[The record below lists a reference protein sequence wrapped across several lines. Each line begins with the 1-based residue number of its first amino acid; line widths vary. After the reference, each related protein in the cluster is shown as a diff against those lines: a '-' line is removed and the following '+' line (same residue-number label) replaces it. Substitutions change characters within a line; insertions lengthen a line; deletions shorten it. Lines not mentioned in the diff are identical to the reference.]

1 MALKILINSLK
12 LLLLNKP
19 FMIKHL
25 ISFFLLILII
35 SCKAPSNSSNDSLKK
50 IENLAGGWSDTEMN
64 ETIQPAFEFAL
75 NQLNINLEDIS
86 KIIAVRQQVVS
97 GMNYNIVFELKSKQ
111 QWSVFVYK
119 NIEGTMTLTKSEK
132 L

>member
-1 MALKILINSLK
+1 MALKTLINSLK
-12 LLLLNKP
+12 LLPLNKP
-19 FMIKHL
+19 FMIKLL
-25 ISFFLLILII
+25 ISFFLLIII

-75 NQLNINLEDIS
+75 NQLNINPEDII
-86 KIIAVRQQVVS
+86 KIIAVHQQVVS

-111 QWSVFVYK
+111 QWSVFIYK

>member
-1 MALKILINSLK
+1 
-12 LLLLNKP
+12 
-19 FMIKHL
+19 
-25 ISFFLLILII
+25 
-35 SCKAPSNSSNDSLKK
+35 
-50 IENLAGGWSDTEMN
+50 MN

-97 GMNYNIVFELKSKQ
+97 GMNYNIVFELKSEQ

>member
-1 MALKILINSLK
+1 MALKTFINSLK
-12 LLLLNKP
+12 LLPLNKH
-19 FMIKHL
+19 FMIKLL
-25 ISFFLLILII
+25 ISFFLLIII

-75 NQLNINLEDIS
+75 NQLNINPEDIS

-119 NIEGTMTLTKSEK
+119 NIEGTMTLTKSK
-132 L
+132 KF

>member
-1 MALKILINSLK
+1 MLK
-12 LLLLNKP
+12 L
-19 FMIKHL
+19 L
-25 ISFFLLILII
+25 ISFFLFTLIL
-35 SCKAPSNSSNDSLKK
+35 SCKSPTNSSDNSSKE

-64 ETIQPAFEFAL
+64 ETIKPAFQFAL
-75 NQLNINLEDIS
+75 NQLNINPEDIS

-97 GMNYNIVFELKSKQ
+97 GMNYHIIFELKSKQ

>member
-19 FMIKHL
+19 LMIKHL

-97 GMNYNIVFELKSKQ
+97 GMNYNIVFELKSEQ

>member
-1 MALKILINSLK
+1 
-12 LLLLNKP
+12 
-19 FMIKHL
+19 MIKHL

-35 SCKAPSNSSNDSLKK
+35 SCKAPTNSSNDSLKK

-75 NQLNINLEDIS
+75 NQLNINPEDIS
-86 KIIAVRQQVVS
+86 KITTVRQQVVS

-111 QWSVFVYK
+111 RWSVYVYQ
-119 NIEGTMTLTKSEK
+119 NIQGTMTLTKSEK